1 MSVEAFVKLF
11 LLVFPLMFSP
21 GPTNFLCA
29 AAGGRHGLMRSVP
42 MILGMDLMVFLPAFL
57 VGLGVTGFL
66 VNYPGLLIMV
76 QVVGALVVLYI
87 AFEMARGSALSASTA
102 TDASPMGFW
111 GGMLVQGL
119 NVKGLTLLLIIY
131 AQFQLPDK
139 DLVANALIIAVALTI
154 LSLVSHFVWA
164 LGAMW
169 LARRFSSPRAL
180 RIQGFAYAFMLA
192 LVAVWMLA
200 SALTGVGS

>member
-1 MSVEAFVKLF
+1 MSVEAFVKLL

-57 VGLGVTGFL
+57 VGLGVTGFM
-66 VNYPGLLIMV
+66 VNYPGLLTMV

-87 AFEMARGSALSASTA
+87 AFEMARGASP
-102 TDASPMGFW
+102 DAPAASGAQPMGFW

-131 AQFQLPDK
+131 AQFQLPERSV
-139 DLVANALIIAVALTI
+139 VANALIIAVALTL
-154 LSLVSHFVWA
+154 LSLISHFVWA